1 MNQHWQKYAEEF
13 EDLEEREIRKAYKNR
28 PGKKLDHKQEKKLKE
43 RKKNET

>member
-28 PGKKLDHKQEKKLKE
+28 PGKKLDHKVWDICYGLK
-43 RKKNET
+43 